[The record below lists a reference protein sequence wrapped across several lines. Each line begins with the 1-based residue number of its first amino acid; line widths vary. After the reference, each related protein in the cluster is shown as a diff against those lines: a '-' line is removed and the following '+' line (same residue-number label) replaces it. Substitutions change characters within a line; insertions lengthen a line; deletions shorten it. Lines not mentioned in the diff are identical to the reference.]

1 MNNMNEYFNVKTVQ
15 VTQSLSD
22 LGLKL
27 GSDGKLVRLDGS
39 RIKSNAAFKEWLYKL
54 KAGERLPRGRYFKN
68 KRPGKPLMILDE
80 FHSMFADI

>member
-1 MNNMNEYFNVKTVQ
+1 MNEYFNVKTVQ

-39 RIKSNAAFKEWLYKL
+39 RIKSNAAFKE
-54 KAGERLPRGRYFKN
+54 
-68 KRPGKPLMILDE
+68 
-80 FHSMFADI
+80 